1 MQAKKKILAI
11 TCEMGRPAQATAAWD
26 GQNLFI
32 MEITEAGVDPYSWL
46 HNAQVDIEKKSAAGW
61 VVMVGDRTGSYPP
74 PATAWNM
81 NGMSESGKTNL
92 QSAMEMYFALQSRGT
107 LIFEPHLKK
116 YQIHL
121 GGENDMA
128 YMENDDRGRSVY
140 RINWTNFRDAH
151 LALLMCVAGAAM
163 EEPLSERWIK
173 TFAGKLPELKKPN
186 IWPVISTMKNYW
198 ASEQQKIKKAREEME
213 ARKSV
218 QH

>member
-1 MQAKKKILAI
+1 
-11 TCEMGRPAQATAAWD
+11 
-26 GQNLFI
+26 
-32 MEITEAGVDPYSWL
+32 
-46 HNAQVDIEKKSAAGW
+46 
-61 VVMVGDRTGSYPP
+61 
-74 PATAWNM
+74 
-81 NGMSESGKTNL
+81 
-92 QSAMEMYFALQSRGT
+92 
-107 LIFEPHLKK
+107 
-116 YQIHL
+116 
-121 GGENDMA
+121 MA

-173 TFAGKLPELKKPN
+173 TFAGKLPERKKPN

-198 ASEQQKIKKAREEME
+198 ASEQQRIEKAREEME